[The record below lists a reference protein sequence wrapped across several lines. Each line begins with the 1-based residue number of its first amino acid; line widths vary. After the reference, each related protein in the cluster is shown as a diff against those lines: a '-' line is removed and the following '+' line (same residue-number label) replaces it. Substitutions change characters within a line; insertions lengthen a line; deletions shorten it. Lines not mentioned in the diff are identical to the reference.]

1 MIFGFCF
8 IIEYTTELCLSQ
20 KLAGRFCNWKV
31 SGSFLELT
39 DSPFKSHTY
48 VYAHF
53 SSESQE
59 TGKTFTFGDIY
70 IHIQWDLR
78 KLGIHPSMVRNKTIN
93 QGKGNRVIS
102 ILYFCDSIFLNCLGK
117 LYVKVKVRVLI
128 LYFMF
133 EHLILI
139 KWQRVCGILVT

>member
-1 MIFGFCF
+1 MTDKGILRKC
-8 IIEYTTELCLSQ
+8 TSELPE
-20 KLAGRFCNWKV
+20 LA
-31 SGSFLELT
+31 SGSLQL
-39 DSPFKSHTY
+39 P
-48 VYAHF
+48 
-53 SSESQE
+53 
-59 TGKTFTFGDIY
+59 
-70 IHIQWDLR
+70 
-78 KLGIHPSMVRNKTIN
+78 LGIHPSMVRNKTIN

-139 KWQRVCGILVT
+139 K